1 MYQLYENSA
10 DRHDQ
15 LVMMIWLGGAGAG
28 AAMAFTVGLNYL
40 GLL

>member
-1 MYQLYENSA
+1 MYSIYDNST

-15 LVMMIWLGGAGAG
+15 LVMMMWLGSAGAG
-28 AAMAFTVGLNYL
+28 VAMAFTAGLNYL